1 MGKLNKNLMAAA
13 AAGMLMVSGASSA
26 VTFSDGGTGLQ
37 TLLNTTM
44 GAGAPD
50 VLLNQMEDSADS
62 YWNFGLT
69 SGSLQV
75 ILGENTPNAANNSF
89 GLFSGGS
96 LFEVFNGSDVAGY
109 KAILTYDSL
118 TNQIGVDIK
127 DGILTIRSSAAAWT
141 GNPFGFYLNNGS
153 NIFYSDSAMNGG
165 GIDAMVGF
173 LDTPYPG
180 ESVLAFEDGT
190 DEGSGF
196 NTDYDDFVVVVESV
210 YPVSAPATLAMLG
223 LGLLGMGYRARRKS
237 A

>member
-1 MGKLNKNLMAAA
+1 MGKLNKNLIAAA

-37 TLLNTTM
+37 TLLNNAM
-44 GAGAPD
+44 GAGAPN
-50 VLLNQMEDSADS
+50 VLADQMGDSADS

-89 GLFSGGS
+89 GLFSGAS
-96 LFEVFNGSDVAGY
+96 MLEVFSGSDVTGY
-109 KAILTYDSL
+109 KGILTYDAG
-118 TNQIGVDIK
+118 TNQINVLVKNGVVTVRDTTV
-127 DGILTIRSSAAAWT
+127 GWT
-141 GNPFGFYLNNGS
+141 GNTFGFYLNNGTDV
-153 NIFYSDSAMNGG
+153 FYSDSDMNGG
-165 GIDAMVGF
+165 TDAMVGF
-173 LDTPYPG
+173 LDTPNPG
-180 ESVLAFEDGT
+180 ESILAFEDGT
-190 DEGSGF
+190 AETGGT